1 MLVVIRIICLKYV
14 RIYLS
19 RRGRGDILQYNNI
32 TKYQYIQYNTITN
45 TEPWPSAGQV
55 VLEAG
60 DQVVPG
66 GGVEL
71 LRADLPLTAEFNENL
86 QRTHLE
92 SLR

>member
-1 MLVVIRIICLKYV
+1 M
-14 RIYLS
+14 
-19 RRGRGDILQYNNI
+19 
-32 TKYQYIQYNTITN
+32 TN

>member
-1 MLVVIRIICLKYV
+1 MSK
-14 RIYLS
+14 
-19 RRGRGDILQYNNI
+19 
-32 TKYQYIQYNTITN
+32 TK
-45 TEPWPSAGQV
+45 PWPSAGQV

-66 GGVEL
+66 GGLEL
-71 LRADLPLTAEFNENL
+71 LRADLPLTAEFTANL